1 MSLRS
6 PPTARTAFVAALFL
20 PLWGGAQEVP
30 ASLDGERYLR
40 LEGVRVDVYH
50 AGPDSL
56 VAREVLEFL
65 DAQRSLPGLPDSV
78 PDQVRAVLAHTPDA
92 FDELTGGVVPEWRA
106 GVAIPSRQ
114 MLVVPTRGGFSV
126 LSIEGR
132 RTLRHEWAHLGL
144 SSELGGL
151 RAPRWFNEGYAQWAS
166 GGFDVAEVWRLRVLL
181 ALGRTP
187 PMDSLELR
195 WPSGRPQ
202 AEVAYLLSASAIT
215 YLLAGSGER
224 GLAVFIERWK
234 RLRSFETAFRS
245 TFGVTTAQFEED
257 WKKHIRKRYGW
268 LFVLSHSMVFWM
280 LLALVL
286 LVMVRVRQGRNREQ
300 LARLRAGELPD
311 DPAFWTD
318 DPDEGGSGDRPPGV
332 EAEP

>member
-1 MSLRS
+1 MSPHSL
-6 PPTARTAFVAALFL
+6 PAARAALIAALCF

-30 ASLDGERYLR
+30 DSLDGERYSR
-40 LEGVRVDVYH
+40 IEGVRVDVYH
-50 AGPDSL
+50 VGRDSL
-56 VAREVLEFL
+56 VAREVLELL

-78 PDQVRAVLAHTPDA
+78 PDQVRAVLAHTSEA
-92 FDELTGGVVPEWRA
+92 FDELTGGMVPEWRA
-106 GVAIPSRQ
+106 GVAIPTLR
-114 MLVVPTRGGFSV
+114 MLVVPTRGGPSV
-126 LSIEGR
+126 LSTEGR

-151 RAPRWFNEGYAQWAS
+151 RAPRWFSEGYAQWAS
-166 GGFDVAEVWRLRVLL
+166 GGFDATEVWRLRVLL

-195 WPSGRPQ
+195 WPSGRTQ
-202 AEVAYLLSASAIT
+202 AELAYLLSASAIT
-215 YLLAGSGER
+215 YLLAGSGDR

-234 RLRSFETAFRS
+234 GLRSFETAFRS

-268 LFVLSHSMVFWM
+268 LFVLSHSTVFWM

-311 DPAFWTD
+311 EPAFWTD
-318 DPDEGGSGDRPPGV
+318 DPDEGGSGDSPPGV

>member
-1 MSLRS
+1 MNLRS
-6 PPTARTAFVAALFL
+6 LPSARTALAAALFF
-20 PLWGGAQEVP
+20 PLCVSAQEVP
-30 ASLDGERYLR
+30 DSLDGERYSR

-50 AGPDSL
+50 VERDSL
-56 VAREVLEFL
+56 VARAVLEFL
-65 DAQRSLPGLPDSV
+65 DAQKSLPGLPDSV
-78 PDQVRAVLAHTPDA
+78 PDQVRAVLAHTSDA

-106 GVAIPSRQ
+106 GVAIPSLQ
-114 MLVVPTRGGFSV
+114 MLVVPTRGGQSV
-126 LSIEGR
+126 LSREGR

-166 GGFDVAEVWRLRVLL
+166 GGFQVTEVWRLRMLL

-195 WPSGRPQ
+195 WPSSRPQ

-215 YLLAGSGER
+215 YLLASSGDR
-224 GLAVFIERWK
+224 GLAVFVERWK
-234 RLRSFETAFRS
+234 SLGSFEPAFRS

-268 LFVLSHSMVFWM
+268 LFVLSHSTVFWM
-280 LLALVL
+280 FLALVL
-286 LVMVRVRQGRNREQ
+286 LLMVRVRQGRNREH

-318 DPDEGGSGDRPPGV
+318 DPDEGGSGDGPPGV

>member
-1 MSLRS
+1 M
-6 PPTARTAFVAALFL
+6 AALL
-20 PLWGGAQEVP
+20 SPVCVGGRQVP
-30 ASLDGERYLR
+30 DSLDGERYSR
-40 LEGVRVDVYH
+40 LQGVRVQVYH
-50 AGPDSL
+50 VSRDSL
-56 VAREVLEFL
+56 IAREVLLFL
-65 DAQRSLPGLPDSV
+65 DAQQPLPGLPDSV
-78 PDQVRAVLAHTPDA
+78 PDQVHAVLAHTADA

-106 GVAIPSRQ
+106 GVAIPSQQ
-114 MLVVPTRGGFSV
+114 MLVVPTREGPSV
-126 LSIEGR
+126 LSTEGR

-144 SSELGGL
+144 SAELGGL

-195 WPSGRPQ
+195 WPSGRAQ
-202 AEVAYLLSASAIT
+202 AEIAYLLSASAIT
-215 YLLAGSGER
+215 YLFAGSGDR
-224 GLAVFIERWK
+224 GLAIFIERWK
-234 RLRSFETAFRS
+234 GSRSFETAFRS
-245 TFGVTTAQFEED
+245 TFGLTTAQFEED
-257 WKKHIRKRYGW
+257 WKKHIKKRYGW
-268 LFVLSHSMVFWM
+268 LFVLARSTVFWM
-280 LLALVL
+280 VLALVL

-318 DPDEGGSGDRPPGV
+318 DPDEGGSGHRPPGV

>member
-6 PPTARTAFVAALFL
+6 LPAARAALVAALFF
-20 PLWGGAQEVP
+20 PLGGGTQEVP
-30 ASLDGERYLR
+30 DSLDGERYSR

-50 AGPDSL
+50 AQRDSR

-65 DAQRSLPGLPDSV
+65 DEQRSLPGLPDSA
-78 PDQVRAVLAHTPDA
+78 PDQVRAVLAHTSAA

-106 GVAIPSRQ
+106 GVAIPSRR
-114 MLVVPTRGGFSV
+114 MLVVPTRGGPSV
-126 LSIEGR
+126 LSTEGR

-144 SSELGGL
+144 SSELEGL

-166 GGFDVAEVWRLRVLL
+166 GGFDATEVWRLRVLL

-195 WPSGRPQ
+195 WPSGRTQ
-202 AEVAYLLSASAIT
+202 AELAYLLSASAIT
-215 YLLAGSGER
+215 YLLAGSGDR

-234 RLRSFETAFRS
+234 GLRSFERAFRS

-268 LFVLSHSMVFWM
+268 LFVLSHSTVFWM
-280 LLALVL
+280 LLALVV
-286 LVMVRVRQGRNREQ
+286 LVMVHVRQGRNREH

-311 DPAFWTD
+311 EPAFWID
-318 DPDEGGSGDRPPGV
+318 DPDEGGSGDSPPGV